1 MPLDLT
7 GPPPRYAIE
16 HSSLPG
22 PVGKLGHI
30 MWNKNERDGKV
41 EEVKGKAKQAIGRA
55 TNDPNLVDE
64 GQVDEA
70 AGKTQ
75 ATIGTATRKVGEAVE
90 KLGETIKK

>member
-1 MPLDLT
+1 MR
-7 GPPPRYAIE
+7 GYAIE
-16 HSSLPG
+16 HSRRTG

-41 EEVKGKAKQAIGRA
+41 EEVKGKAKQAVGQA
-55 TNDPNLVDE
+55 TNNPDLVEE

-90 KLGETIKK
+90 KLGQTIKK